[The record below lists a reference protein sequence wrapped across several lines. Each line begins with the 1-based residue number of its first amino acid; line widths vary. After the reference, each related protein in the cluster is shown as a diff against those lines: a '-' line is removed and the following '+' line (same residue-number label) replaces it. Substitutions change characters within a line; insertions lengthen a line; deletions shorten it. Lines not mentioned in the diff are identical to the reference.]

1 MTTVATILTFIII
14 LGILIFVH
22 EFGHFLV
29 AKACGIRVLKFSLG
43 FGPRLVG
50 KTIGDT
56 EYLLSAFPLG
66 GYVKMLGENPD
77 EQELS
82 PADRAAAFSHK
93 AVWQRFLVVFA
104 GPAFNFL
111 FTIALFWMI
120 FLVAGVPDAVDS
132 TVIGQVNPNSP
143 AAQAGLQAGDRII
156 TINGKTVAGWQDV
169 QNGIKNSGGQPLAIA
184 IRRGE
189 ASQQVTVTPL
199 IDSVKNAYGEEVEK
213 RYMIGIAKDNEMRLV
228 RVGPIQAFVDACQQ
242 SWMYVNLVVTGFIK
256 IVQNVIPASEL
267 GGPILIA
274 QITGHYLEQGWMSLL
289 YFMGLLSVNLAVLNL
304 LPVPVLDGGHL
315 FFLTLEGIRK
325 KPLTERAQMVAQQ
338 IGLAL
343 LVMLM
348 IFVFYN
354 DIVRIIRHF
363 H

>member
-1 MTTVATILTFIII
+1 MTTVLAFIIV
-14 LGILIFVH
+14 LGLLIFFH

-56 EYLLSAFPLG
+56 EYLISAFPLG

-82 PADRAAAFSHK
+82 LTDRAAAFSHK
-93 AVWQRFLVVFA
+93 TVWQRFLVVFA

-120 FLVAGVPDAVDS
+120 FLVSGVPESMDS
-132 TVIGQVNPNSP
+132 TAIGQVKPDSP
-143 AAQAGLQAGDRII
+143 AAQAGLQAGDRIV
-156 TINGKTVAGWQDV
+156 TINGNSVAGWQDV
-169 QNGIKNSGGQPLAIA
+169 LNGVKGSDGKPLTIT

-189 ASQQVTVTPL
+189 ASQQMTVMPE
-199 IDSVKNAYGEEVEK
+199 IDSVKSIYGEEVEK
-213 RYMIGIAKDNEMRLV
+213 RYMIGIVKDDEIHLK
-228 RVGPIQAFVDACQQ
+228 RVGPIQAFADACQQ
-242 SWMYVNLVVTGFIK
+242 SWKYVELTVTGFIK
-256 IVQNVIPASEL
+256 IVQHVIPASEL

-274 QITGHYLEQGWMSLL
+274 QIAGQQMERGWMNLL

-325 KPLTERAQMVAQQ
+325 TPLAERVQVVAQQ
-338 IGLAL
+338 VGLAL
-343 LVMLM
+343 LGMLM

-354 DIVRIIRHF
+354 DILRIVRQHF